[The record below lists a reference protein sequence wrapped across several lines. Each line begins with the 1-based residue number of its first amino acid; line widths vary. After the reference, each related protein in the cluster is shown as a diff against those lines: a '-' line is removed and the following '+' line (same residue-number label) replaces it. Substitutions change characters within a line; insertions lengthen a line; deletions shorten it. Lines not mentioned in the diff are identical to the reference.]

1 MKKKVLLHKDVNDQK
16 AGSPT
21 EGEPVFVAVG
31 FLRRPHGIHGEML
44 MDVLTDFPERI
55 KPRRQLFLGETH
67 EPVRIEKIRWANASM
82 LIKFE
87 GFDTEEDIGR
97 FRNTTVFVRADQL
110 PPLPEGQ
117 YYHHQLLGLKVCSD
131 QGKFLGTLE
140 QILETGAN
148 DVYLVRTPDEQELLL
163 PAIDEVILSVNLES
177 GEMIVHL
184 QEWA

>member
-1 MKKKVLLHKDVNDQK
+1 MNRKPSSSPRSKKQT
-16 AGSPT
+16 AGSPV

-44 MDVLTDFPERI
+44 MDVLTDFPERM
-55 KPRRQLFLGETH
+55 KPHRQLFLGDSH
-67 EPVRIEKIRWANASM
+67 EPVRIEKVRWADQSM

-87 GFDTEEDIGR
+87 GMDDAEALGR
-97 FRNTTVFVRADQL
+97 FRNTVVYVLVDQL

-117 YYHHQLLGLKVCSD
+117 YYHHQLLGLRVVSD
-131 QGKFLGTLE
+131 EGQFLGVLE

-148 DVYLVRTPDEQELLL
+148 DVYLVHTPEDKEILL
-163 PAIDEVILSVNLES
+163 PAIEEVILSVNLED
-177 GEMIVHL
+177 GEMVVHL

>member
-1 MKKKVLLHKDVNDQK
+1 MRRKVPFSPQSRDQT
-16 AGSPT
+16 AGSPV

-44 MDVLTDFPERI
+44 MDVLTDFPERM
-55 KPRRQLFLGETH
+55 KPNRQLFLGEAH
-67 EPVRIEKIRWANASM
+67 EPVRIEKVRWADQSM

-87 GFDTEEDIGR
+87 GLDTAEDIGR
-97 FRNTTVFVRADQL
+97 YRNTVVYVRTDQL

-117 YYHHQLLGLKVCSD
+117 YYHHQLLGLKVTSD
-131 QGKFLGTLE
+131 QGVFLGILE

-148 DVYLVRTPDEQELLL
+148 DVYLIRTPEEKELLL
-163 PAIDEVILSVNLES
+163 PAIEEVVLSVNLDS

>member
-1 MKKKVLLHKDVNDQK
+1 MRRKAPLSPKSKDQT
-16 AGSPT
+16 AGSPV

-44 MDVLTDFPERI
+44 MDVLTDFPERM
-55 KPRRQLFLGETH
+55 KPYRQLFLGDAH
-67 EPVRIEKIRWANASM
+67 EPVTIEKIRWADQAM

-87 GFDTEEDIGR
+87 GLDTAEDTGR
-97 FRNTTVFVRADQL
+97 FRNTLVYVRADQL

-117 YYHHQLLGLKVCSD
+117 YYHHQLLGLRVMND
-131 QGKFLGTLE
+131 QGLFLGVLE

-148 DVYLVRTPDEQELLL
+148 DVYLVRTPEEKELLL
-163 PAIDEVILSVNLES
+163 PAIEEVILSVNLDS